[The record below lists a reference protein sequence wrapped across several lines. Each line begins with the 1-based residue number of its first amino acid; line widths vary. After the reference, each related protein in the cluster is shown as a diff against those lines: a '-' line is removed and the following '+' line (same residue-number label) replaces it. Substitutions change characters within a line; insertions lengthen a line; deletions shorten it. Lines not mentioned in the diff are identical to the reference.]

1 MSFTVKG
8 ICQHGELEHRRK
20 TSEAALKKAR
30 ETSRTGRH
38 EIHIVTP
45 EGRDYA
51 SSEFGDLP
59 RTPVAER
66 PISKTRAYPMAGSH
80 QHTSASSEIDRAT
93 KGTAWTVTKQ
103 PTISSSHWRMLLPS
117 RTDSGFSGAHYRPAS
132 PAGQIQRLCCLFFLD
147 DKAALWAFFSFAR
160 GWGAEPIWVVHRPFL
175 SHTRNR

>member
-1 MSFTVKG
+1 MKAVAQAFRAQAGVIKRKMSFTVKG

-30 ETSRTGRH
+30 ETSRTGCH

-80 QHTSASSEIDRAT
+80 QR
-93 KGTAWTVTKQ
+93 
-103 PTISSSHWRMLLPS
+103 LP
-117 RTDSGFSGAHYRPAS
+117 R
-132 PAGQIQRLCCLFFLD
+132 
-147 DKAALWAFFSFAR
+147 
-160 GWGAEPIWVVHRPFL
+160 
-175 SHTRNR
+175 